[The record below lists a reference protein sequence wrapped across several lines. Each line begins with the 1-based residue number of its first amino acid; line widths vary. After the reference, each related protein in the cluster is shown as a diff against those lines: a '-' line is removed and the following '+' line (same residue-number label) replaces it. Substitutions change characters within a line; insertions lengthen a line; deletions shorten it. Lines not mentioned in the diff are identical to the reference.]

1 MTDTVEAEPPELA
14 SSDASGREAPEPEP
28 LSSAMAAGRLAE
40 LSVRD
45 LALIE
50 KLRISFE
57 PGLNVL
63 TGETGAGK
71 SLLIDALGL
80 AVGARGLGVGGL
92 TLLLAGG
99 DHLFAD
105 VLGGAVEP
113 LEFGAGGDGG
123 GNLVVPLRAEPVAVF
138 RPGLLDQAVHAVELA
153 VDVLPIRGGG
163 LAVFEHDL
171 PVEIVRGG
179 ARALVHTGL
188 DEIDLVLRGFD
199 AGKKVKGRRMGE
211 TIPSWGAPFPVG

>member
-80 AVGARGLGVGGL
+80 AVGARADTSLVRHGSETARVEALFDRLPEPLICVREVSG
-92 TLLLAGG
+92 AGRSTARI
-99 DHLFAD
+99 DDETVTAARLAD
-105 VLGGAVEP
+105 VAGRLVEIH
-113 LEFGAGGDGG
+113 GQHDQQ
-123 GNLVVPLRAEPVAVF
+123 R
-138 RPGLLDQAVHAVELA
+138 LLDERWQRELLDA
-153 VDVLPIRGGG
+153 FGRLERERATMASSRGS
-163 LAVFEHDL
+163 
-171 PVEIVRGG
+171 
-179 ARALVHTGL
+179 RASSASA
-188 DEIDLVLRGFD
+188 I
-199 AGKKVKGRRMGE
+199 
-211 TIPSWGAPFPVG
+211 